1 MRRESHISNP
11 VVHWEILGQDAKGLQ
26 DFYAQLFD
34 WQVSADNPWNYG
46 LVDTRAG
53 AGITGGIGGTVEGT
67 TDQACV
73 RIFVQVDDLQGY
85 LTRAESLGGKTIMPP
100 TEIPGAV
107 TMALFADPGGNVTG
121 LVKG

>member
-1 MRRESHISNP
+1 MSNP

-34 WQVSADNPWNYG
+34 WQVTADNPWNYG

-53 AGITGGIGGTVEGT
+53 AGINGGIGGTVEGMT
-67 TDQACV
+67 GPCV
-73 RIFVQVDDLQGY
+73 RIFVQVDDLPGY

-100 TEIPGAV
+100 TEVAGGAV
-107 TMALFADPGGNVTG
+107 TMALFADPAGNLTG